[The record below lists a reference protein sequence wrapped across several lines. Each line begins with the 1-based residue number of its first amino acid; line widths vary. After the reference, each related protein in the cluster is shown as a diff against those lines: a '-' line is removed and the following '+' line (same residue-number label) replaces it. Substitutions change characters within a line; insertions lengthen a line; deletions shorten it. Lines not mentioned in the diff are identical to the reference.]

1 MVGCESPSRLDAV
14 RELRSMG
21 SCLGLERLGDLGL
34 ERAVLW
40 DLVSADLAACDDAG
54 FFAAATHRRQAAALM
69 AVCKRWRA
77 LLGPLSRSW
86 KARARP
92 PPPKKRA
99 LVATTPAQRNSLAE
113 KCDLVRLAR
122 YETVSLGRREAYFD
136 VSCRP
141 ITVKAEDDMELLSD
155 LSTWGERFL
164 DFWDRGVYA
173 CARCERPLYASD
185 DKWSGPCLWPS
196 WRRDLPGAA
205 RHAPVQ
211 GYNGYVVDVHELY
224 CGGCDLFLGHAFADA
239 RDKGD
244 AHPDARWRH

>member
-1 MVGCESPSRLDAV
+1 M
-14 RELRSMG
+14 
-21 SCLGLERLGDLGL
+21 
-34 ERAVLW
+34 
-40 DLVSADLAACDDAG
+40 
-54 FFAAATHRRQAAALM
+54 
-69 AVCKRWRA
+69 
-77 LLGPLSRSW
+77 
-86 KARARP
+86 
-92 PPPKKRA
+92 
-99 LVATTPAQRNSLAE
+99 NSLAE
-113 KCDLVRLAR
+113 RCDLVRLAR

-136 VSCRP
+136 VSCR
-141 ITVKAEDDMELLSD
+141 
-155 LSTWGERFL
+155 
-164 DFWDRGVYA
+164 VYA

-205 RHAPVQ
+205 RHAPVE